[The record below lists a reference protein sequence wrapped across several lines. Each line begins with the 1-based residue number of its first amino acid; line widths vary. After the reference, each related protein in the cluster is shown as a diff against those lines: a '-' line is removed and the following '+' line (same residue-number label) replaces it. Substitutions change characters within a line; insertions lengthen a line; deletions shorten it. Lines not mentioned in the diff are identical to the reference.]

1 LADQLTKEREK
12 IEKQLKNW
20 QQIKKLNLNELKLE
34 VKKLMKT

>member
-12 IEKQLKNW
+12 IEKKLKNW